1 MDEFTDALMVAL
13 HAGADDPD
21 RSAMGARMKMLV
33 AELTNQKSTK
43 LKKGAAEGLVQRG
56 RFKPKLRG
64 CRRYTCILG
73 THGDF
78 DLYWLHIQQQR

>member
-43 LKKGAAEGLVQRG
+43 LKKDAATRELAKVREAY
-56 RFKPKLRG
+56 RKALLRA
-64 CRRYTCILG
+64 
-73 THGDF
+73 
-78 DLYWLHIQQQR
+78 

>member
-21 RSAMGARMKMLV
+21 RSAMGARMKVLV

-43 LKKGAAEGLVQRG
+43 LKKDAASCQLAKVPEADR
-56 RFKPKLRG
+56 KLLP
-64 CRRYTCILG
+64 RRCA
-73 THGDF
+73 
-78 DLYWLHIQQQR
+78 WRQSC

>member
-21 RSAMGARMKMLV
+21 RSAMAARMKVLV

-43 LKKGAAEGLVQRG
+43 VKKDAATRELAKVREAY
-56 RFKPKLRG
+56 RRALLRA
-64 CRRYTCILG
+64 
-73 THGDF
+73 
-78 DLYWLHIQQQR
+78 